1 MNDPRQLHGLGAL
14 GVEDVY
20 SGRGLRSAMLPRTPN
35 AALDR
40 RAGRFVK
47 P

>member
-1 MNDPRQLHGLGAL
+1 MHDHQQLRGVRVL
-14 GVEDVY
+14 VEDVY
-20 SGRGLRSAMLPRTPN
+20 SGRGFRSAMLPRTPN